1 VASQERVVADV
12 NVEADRQLV
21 RSIATGS
28 PEALSR
34 LYDRYASTA
43 FGLALRITGR
53 QEDAEEVVQ
62 DTFAQIWNQAARYDA
77 ARATVAGWLVMVTR
91 ARALDRLR
99 ARRARPDVDSAA
111 DIDATAPIAAAG
123 PTPED
128 VTITGREAAAVRAA
142 LVALPDMLRSLVE
155 LAYYD
160 GLTHTEIASKTG
172 MPLGTVKTRL
182 RAATATLRGALSA

>member
-1 VASQERVVADV
+1 
-12 NVEADRQLV
+12 
-21 RSIATGS
+21 
-28 PEALSR
+28 
-34 LYDRYASTA
+34 
-43 FGLALRITGR
+43 
-53 QEDAEEVVQ
+53 
-62 DTFAQIWNQAARYDA
+62 
-77 ARATVAGWLVMVTR
+77 MVTR

-99 ARRARPDVDSAA
+99 ARKARPDIDTA
-111 DIDATAPIAAAG
+111 DEIEAKAPIAAAG

-128 VTITGREAAAVRAA
+128 VTISGREAAAVRAA

-182 RAATATLRGALSA
+182 RTATATLRGALSA